1 MSIGLSTSQDSGVK
15 MIKVHYITPL
25 PLGHPI
31 LYKKKGKFMGFNM
44 PYANKIKIGGL
55 YMYFTGLLIYGPT
68 G

>member
-15 MIKVHYITPL
+15 MIKVHL

-55 YMYFTGLLIYGPT
+55 YMYFMGLLIYGPT